1 MKKFVVLALSALFI
15 FGAVTV
21 AFAADS
27 NVKTNPEKDESK
39 WTDLTYENI
48 PILKILEG
56 KDGYV
61 VIYQKN
67 KIGVG
72 QTVIP
77 KSWAQG
83 TPENPR
89 KLKFRNTKN
98 PNTSFM
104 TIVTKAGEFK
114 RVILTI
120 PLSKRN
126 SMWGLLDY
134 SVPLEGT
141 DKENLND
148 VVL

>member
-1 MKKFVVLALSALFI
+1 MKKIIALVACAFLV
-15 FGAVTV
+15 FGAV
-21 AFAADS
+21 FAAES
-27 NVKTNPEKDESK
+27 NIPLTIEKDPAK
-39 WTDLTYENI
+39 WTDLSYVNL

-72 QTVIP
+72 KTTIP
-77 KSWAQG
+77 KDWALG

-98 PNTSFM
+98 PNESFM
-104 TIVTKAGEFK
+104 TIVKKDTEFK

-120 PLSKRN
+120 PLSKKN
-126 SMWGLLDY
+126 SMWGLVDY

-141 DKENLND
+141 DKENLD
-148 VVL
+148 DLVF

>member
-1 MKKFVVLALSALFI
+1 MKKFIAVVLGALLV
-15 FGAVTV
+15 FGAI
-21 AFAADS
+21 FAADS
-27 NVKTNPEKDESK
+27 NVKTNPERDESK
-39 WTDLTYENI
+39 WTDLSYENA
-48 PILKILEG
+48 PILKILDG

-77 KSWAQG
+77 KKWANG
-83 TPENPR
+83 TPDAPR

-98 PNTSFM
+98 PQEAFI
-104 TIVTKAGEFK
+104 TIVKKGSEFK

-120 PLSKRN
+120 PMSKRN
-126 SMWGLLDY
+126 ALWGVVDY

-141 DKENLND
+141 DKENLDD
-148 VVL
+148 VVF

>member
-1 MKKFVVLALSALFI
+1 MKKFVVLALSAALI
-15 FGAVTV
+15 LGTV
-21 AFAADS
+21 CSGFAAES
-27 NVKTNPEKDESK
+27 NVKTSPEKDESK
-39 WTDLTYENI
+39 WTDLSYENI

-67 KIGVG
+67 RIGTG
-72 QTVIP
+72 STVIP

-83 TPENPR
+83 TPDNPR
-89 KLKFRNTKN
+89 KLKFRNTNN

-104 TIVTKAGEFK
+104 TIVKKGNEFK

-126 SMWGLLDY
+126 SMWGLVDY

-141 DKENLND
+141 DKENLDD